1 MGDMSEI
8 IPKFIFGFLPFLFAL
23 CFHEYSHGW
32 VANKLGDPTAKLM
45 GRLTLNPHA
54 HADMLGTYIL
64 PVVGMLTGI
73 PLIGWAKP
81 VPVNENNLRNKK
93 TGMFWVALA
102 GPGSNIFLALIGAFA
117 YSVVEIY
124 FPHASFSEGML
135 LFTGSFLW
143 INLWLAFFNLLPLH
157 PLDGGKVFA
166 IFLPNEVN
174 RKLESLQMSSQ
185 IILALLFFSGA
196 LVFVLQPVVSF
207 TANGMLSIFSHL
219 PRLGR

>member
-1 MGDMSEI
+1 MNNDFMEI
-8 IPKFIFGFLPFLFAL
+8 IPKIVFSFLPFLFAL
-23 CFHEYSHGW
+23 CFHEFSHGW

-64 PVVGMLTGI
+64 PLVGMITGV

-93 TGMFWVALA
+93 YGMFWVALA
-102 GPGSNIFLALIGAFA
+102 GPGSNILLAAIGALILAGT
-117 YSVVEIY
+117 IIH
-124 FPHASFSEGML
+124 FPHAGFADGLMQFAEN
-135 LFTGSFLW
+135 FLV

-166 IFLPNEVN
+166 IFLPYEVN
-174 RKLESLQMSSQ
+174 RKLESMQLHSQ
-185 IILALLFFSGA
+185 IILAVLFFTGA
-196 LVFVLQPVVSF
+196 LGFVLQPVVRF
-207 TANGMLSIFSHL
+207 TGNLMLTVSSKI
-219 PRLGR
+219 LGAG